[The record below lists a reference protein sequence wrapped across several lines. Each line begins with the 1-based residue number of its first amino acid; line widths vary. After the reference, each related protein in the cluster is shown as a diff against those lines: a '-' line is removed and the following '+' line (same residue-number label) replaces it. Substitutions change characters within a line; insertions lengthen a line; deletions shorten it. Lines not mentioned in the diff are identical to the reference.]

1 MTLGR
6 EGEKFI
12 RYNAQAKAG
21 QQQVKQR
28 LQKLKKYL
36 ELGAYSCL
44 ALLPSTAAAGTRPG
58 KCRLINLQVGVS
70 TPSSLSI
77 RYT

>member
-28 LQKLKKYL
+28 LQKLKKI
-36 ELGAYSCL
+36 LGA
-44 ALLPSTAAAGTRPG
+44 R
-58 KCRLINLQVGVS
+58 
-70 TPSSLSI
+70 SL
-77 RYT
+77 

>member
-1 MTLGR
+1 MRRNCVRLRSKWDGRHTWAGTGGKDTYNTITQMTLGR

-28 LQKLKKYL
+28 LQKLKKI
-36 ELGAYSCL
+36 LGA
-44 ALLPSTAAAGTRPG
+44 R
-58 KCRLINLQVGVS
+58 
-70 TPSSLSI
+70 SL
-77 RYT
+77 